1 MADEFLGDRK
11 KALEEAFFAKE
22 NARLVEGMR
31 AERAKAASKSALSE
45 ASGIRDDALL
55 DRLVE
60 LEIGPATCTAI
71 SLIPLV
77 EVAWADHVL
86 DRKERSAILEAAA
99 ELNVRPGTESHEL
112 LESWLSA
119 KPDGRLLE
127 AWGEYIVGVAG
138 QLDAEGRRILH
149 DEVLGRA
156 RRVATA
162 AGGMLGWKAIS
173 PAEQAVI
180 DLLEEAF
187 DL

>member
-1 MADEFLGDRK
+1 MADDFLGDRK

-22 NARLVEGMR
+22 NARLVERMR

-112 LESWLSA
+112 LESWLSE

-149 DEVLGRA
+149 DEVLGRE

-162 AGGMLGWKAIS
+162 AGGMLGWKAIA